1 MGSGLCSVLFIGL
14 FDGDKDGD
22 KVNGTVGP
30 RFTDETL
37 AVNCLD
43 HDALLE
49 FDVGRELGEAI
60 KGIVHEAIYNAN

>member
-1 MGSGLCSVLFIGL
+1 MGSGLCSVSFIGL
-14 FDGDKDGD
+14 FDGDKVSGA
-22 KVNGTVGP
+22 VGP

-37 AVNCLD
+37 AVNCLN